1 LSIRIF
7 YDSTKYRFPG
17 WRKAGTML
25 ERVIRNENKVLGDL
39 SFIITS
45 DEILRKINK
54 EFLNHDYYTDVIA
67 FDNSKENIINGEI
80 YISKETVK
88 INALNYNVSLKKE
101 MLRVMIHGVLHLA
114 GYSDKSTKER
124 KVMTILENRWLAE
137 MKGEQ
142 DGIQV

>member
-1 LSIRIF
+1 
-7 YDSTKYRFPG
+7 
-17 WRKAGTML
+17 ML
-25 ERVIRNENKVLGDL
+25 ERVIRNEYKVLGDL
-39 SFIITS
+39 SFIITN
-45 DEILRKINK
+45 DEILRKINR

-88 INALNYNVSLKKE
+88 INALNYNVSLKEE

-124 KVMTILENRWLAE
+124 KVMTILENRWLDE
-137 MKGEQ
+137 MKREQ
-142 DGIQV
+142 DGFQV